1 VLTLS
6 YSQSTPLCCR
16 AQAGGWFVFVIASKS
31 LFHAASRLLLEHP
44 FLSACAFL
52 VFLLR
57 ISRCRRERRGCHR
70 QAYHVLGS
78 SVRGCAACAGL
89 NTGPIFDV
97 AQQRQPSAAVIM
109 DATDRTTRPADATSD
124 IHSTTF
130 EDKPSEQS
138 FTSSQPVQDDHD
150 AATNRTQEK
159 QKHVTEGD
167 EALEPVVSKH
177 PSVRDASSIPNGGLW
192 AWLQVL
198 GGFFLLFNSWYVLS
212 SIVHAEPCTY
222 FDLS

>member
-1 VLTLS
+1 
-6 YSQSTPLCCR
+6 
-16 AQAGGWFVFVIASKS
+16 
-31 LFHAASRLLLEHP
+31 
-44 FLSACAFL
+44 
-52 VFLLR
+52 
-57 ISRCRRERRGCHR
+57 
-70 QAYHVLGS
+70 
-78 SVRGCAACAGL
+78 
-89 NTGPIFDV
+89 
-97 AQQRQPSAAVIM
+97 M